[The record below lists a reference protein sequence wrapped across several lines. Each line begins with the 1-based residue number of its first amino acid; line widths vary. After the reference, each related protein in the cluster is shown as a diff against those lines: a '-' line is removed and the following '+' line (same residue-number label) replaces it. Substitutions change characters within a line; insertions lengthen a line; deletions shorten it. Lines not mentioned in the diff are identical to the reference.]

1 MRGKWRNN
9 GVNHTLTKTNKF
21 MKNFVFCL
29 VLCVSA
35 FANTQISELE
45 KECEAGNSDKCF
57 ELATN
62 LENSCDK
69 TKNFEVG
76 AKAIKYYE
84 KICNSNEAH
93 IYTAC
98 IRLASIYNRGN
109 CAQENS
115 PKTLKYLKLSCEKE
129 NLTNVCAVY
138 QRILDTIL
146 KSKGY

>member
-1 MRGKWRNN
+1 
-9 GVNHTLTKTNKF
+9 

-35 FANTQISELE
+35 FANTQISQLE
-45 KECEAGNSDKCF
+45 KECEAGNLDKCF

-84 KICNSNEAH
+84 KICNSDETFF
-93 IYTAC
+93 YGAC
-98 IRLASIYNRGN
+98 LRLAGIYIRGN
-109 CAQENS
+109 CTQKNS
-115 PKTLKYLKLSCEKE
+115 AKALKYLKLCCDKE
-129 NLTNVCAVY
+129 HVDNACSVY
-138 QRILDTIL
+138 QRGLASVEHFRSKCKNGEQRACEWL
-146 KSKGY
+146 KSQGY